1 MMKKDT
7 QDRAND
13 SIQCSVQQCQY
24 HCGGQDY
31 CSLDSINVGTHEAN
45 PTKTECV
52 DCKSFKVKNY

>member
-1 MMKKDT
+1 MKREG
-7 QDRAND
+7 QDQANN

-24 HCGGQDY
+24 HCGSQDY
-31 CSLDSINVGTHEAN
+31 CSLDSISVGTHELN